1 MTFRMHKPGTVE
13 EDTAQTGFQER
24 DPIFR
29 GAETSG
35 REISVQE
42 TEIEAS
48 WTQPLVSAVLHWA
61 ESHPLS
67 QFLAELW

>member
-1 MTFRMHKPGTVE
+1 MLAEKQKNTQGHPALMTFRMHKPGRAE

-24 DPIFR
+24 DPIFT

-48 WTQPLVSAVLHWA
+48 
-61 ESHPLS
+61 
-67 QFLAELW
+67 

>member
-13 EDTAQTGFQER
+13 EDTAQTRFQER

-29 GAETSG
+29 EAETSG

-48 WTQPLVSAVLHWA
+48 
-61 ESHPLS
+61 
-67 QFLAELW
+67 